1 VQVYAWLHQPDSN
14 RAIED
19 ERLLG
24 LIRDSYIASGGVYG
38 SPRVFADLREAGETC
53 GKHRIERIMRHNKIQ
68 AVRGY
73 KKSQW
78 TSHLISRRHLLTDG
92 TQYLANAAGAYWLM
106 DAAASYL
113 DEIGATDW
121 FVLIKVQVYNSRA
134 VMIYEDG
141 DGNDHARQEIAYTD
155 FPLSGIEL
163 YACWDGEHWVIMLSS
178 EY

>member
-1 VQVYAWLHQPDSN
+1 MQVYAWLHQPDSN

-38 SPRVFADLREAGETC
+38 SPSVFADLREAGETC
-53 GKHRIERIMRHNKIQ
+53 GKHRIERIMRQNKIQ

-78 TSHLISRRHLLTDG
+78 TSRGISRRHLLTDG
-92 TQYLANAAGAYWLM
+92 TQYLANTADIYWLM
-106 DAAASYL
+106 DTAASYL
-113 DEIGATDW
+113 DEIGATDS
-121 FVLIKVQVYNSRA
+121 FDLIKVQAHNSRA

-141 DGNDHARQEIAYTD
+141 DGKDYARQEIAYTD

-163 YACWDGEHWVIMLSS
+163 YACWDGEPRVIILSS
-178 EY
+178 KY